1 LSYQLLLLQKGL
13 KCTEK
18 VSLCSEPQKCSY
30 ILLQVKIYVDFPNK
44 WRILPEANNSMSII
58 CYNYSTFA
66 IFVGSEHQAISEQ
79 VFVKV
84 SNNYHQNF
92 LRYPFHNTAGWPK
105 NVLPPGP
112 RISLIGPV
120 RTYIR
125 LWLSKNQ
132 RPRKHF
138 ESGGALA
145 KRGTFVYDQ
154 NQTILCRSRAER
166 KFLKIWSLYDV
177 GNGLY
182 RVFTA
187 AKKALSFQQK
197 RAFIQE
203 IIFFVL

>member
-1 LSYQLLLLQKGL
+1 MSVSAKTERLNRLRLNLKANLYYLAQVLSQRRLIILTQT
-13 KCTEK
+13 CR
-18 VSLCSEPQKCSY
+18 VY
-30 ILLQVKIYVDFPNK
+30 INCV
-44 WRILPEANNSMSII
+44 
-58 CYNYSTFA
+58 
-66 IFVGSEHQAISEQ
+66 SEHVTDTTHYMPTINTPWKIPIVPYVANQISNMNSWTPFVLFILVFPSCIQ
-79 VFVKV
+79 VR
-84 SNNYHQNF
+84 SF
-92 LRYPFHNTAGWPK
+92 LT
-105 NVLPPGP
+105 VL
-112 RISLIGPV
+112 
-120 RTYIR
+120 
-125 LWLSKNQ
+125 Q

-197 RAFIQE
+197 RAFSQE
-203 IIFFVL
+203 ILFFVL

>member
-1 LSYQLLLLQKGL
+1 MFTYRKNNRFQK
-13 KCTEK
+13 K
-18 VSLCSEPQKCSY
+18 S
-30 ILLQVKIYVDFPNK
+30 
-44 WRILPEANNSMSII
+44 
-58 CYNYSTFA
+58 
-66 IFVGSEHQAISEQ
+66 VG
-79 VFVKV
+79 
-84 SNNYHQNF
+84 QNT
-92 LRYPFHNTAGWPK
+92 N
-105 NVLPPGP
+105 
-112 RISLIGPV
+112 
-120 RTYIR
+120 IR
-125 LWLSKNQ
+125 LATALQ

-197 RAFIQE
+197 RAFIQ
-203 IIFFVL
+203 